1 MMQLKSL
8 QDKWKKKKKRV
19 GFASVIY
26 SSSLR
31 EKKKAAIT
39 NVGYKKKTTQ
49 WNAQLVLQVFPKL
62 SFLTFPHPS
71 VCVWKEGRG
80 PFGKR
85 NPHVHFQGPG
95 RSELSSPSNQRASF
109 RPTHHHHHLHPLSI
123 QPPTAAHCGEMSPH
137 KISHQAGRA
146 EGGKGGGTGGGGE
159 KGGRT
164 IFPLA
169 KLLNK

>member
-1 MMQLKSL
+1 MLFELSNQH
-8 QDKWKKKKKRV
+8 KKIFCSHNVTVEK
-19 GFASVIY
+19 FARQVVLLLSAIY

-31 EKKKAAIT
+31 EKRQQKQMLDT
-39 NVGYKKKTTQ
+39 KKTTTQ
-49 WNAQLVLQVFPKL
+49 RNAQLVRRVFPKL
-62 SFLTFPHPS
+62 SLS
-71 VCVWKEGRG
+71 VWVWEEGRG

-85 NPHVHFQGPG
+85 NPHMHFQGPG

-146 EGGKGGGTGGGGE
+146 V
-159 KGGRT
+159 GGRGGRGRG
-164 IFPLA
+164 
-169 KLLNK
+169 